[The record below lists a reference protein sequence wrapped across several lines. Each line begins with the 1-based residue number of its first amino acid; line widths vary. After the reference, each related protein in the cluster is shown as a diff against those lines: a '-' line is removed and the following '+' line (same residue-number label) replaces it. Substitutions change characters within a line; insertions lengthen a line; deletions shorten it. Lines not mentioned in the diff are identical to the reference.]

1 MDKTDKKAIKLG
13 LLANAAFF
21 LLVFLVPRILGLVWN
36 LVLTVGGFV
45 HKGYVDSI
53 YRNAA
58 LDERNLIGQHMALF
72 VLILAPVYL
81 AMHLTRKR
89 IEARL
94 SRSNEASQ
102 FDKIERILLIF
113 GFATAVPLYLALFGI
128 FTVSLGTA
136 QIAASFNQ
144 RLSVLAPAITDA
156 EYKALKAR
164 WASMEGKADYD
175 ALVSAMD
182 KRGTELG
189 VKLPEVRKP

>member
-1 MDKTDKKAIKLG
+1 MDKNDKRAIKLG
-13 LLANAAFF
+13 LLANAVFF
-21 LLVFLVPRILGLVWN
+21 VLVFLVPRIVGLVWN

-81 AMHLTRKR
+81 SMYLRRKR

-94 SRSNEASQ
+94 ARSNELSH
-102 FDKIERILLIF
+102 FDKIERIILTSA
-113 GFATAVPLYLALFGI
+113 FATAVPIYLMLFVI
-128 FTVSLGTA
+128 FVVSLGTA

-144 RLSVLAPAITDA
+144 RLSVLAPAISDA

-164 WASMEGKADYD
+164 WASMNGKADYD

-182 KRGTELG
+182 KRSAELG